1 MILNSHSDEQTSFS
15 WYQTKVSGNTAETVG
30 NTVTLGILN
39 QIIVGN
45 PEKRKNFEKI
55 GNRSNFQIIR

>member
-45 PEKRKNFEKI
+45 PEKKKEL
-55 GNRSNFQIIR
+55 